1 MLAMELLSPEAL
13 GGAGVTIGGVG
24 VLFFVNF
31 VYRLGGMIQ
40 KLEKF
45 LDNIN
50 TTLERQVIHYGAEEK
65 HQAKLEASQAEIV
78 RVLQRGRPT
87 TGEHPAASPLEG

>member
-31 VYRLGGMIQ
+31 VYRLGGMT
-40 KLEKF
+40 KKVEEF

-50 TTLERQVIHYGAEEK
+50 KTLERQVKHFNDEEV
-65 HQAKLEASQAEIV
+65 HQQKLEESQVEII
-78 RVLQRGRPT
+78 RVLQRSRPT
-87 TGEHPAASPLEG
+87 TGEHPVAAPPG